1 MSKIAM
7 PRDANALA
15 DELAIRELV
24 TRYADAV
31 TDYDEKA
38 WAETWAEDGRWEL
51 LGQSANGRDAVVALW
66 KQLMPMLEGVIQVAH
81 SGIVDLDGDSA
92 SARWTIAEY
101 GRLTDGATSFLLGR
115 YRDRYRRESDGW
127 RFVERRMEPL
137 YMGPID
143 LSGALLPNRR

>member
-1 MSKIAM
+1 MSKIAI
-7 PRDANALA
+7 PRDKSALA

-38 WAETWAEDGRWEL
+38 WAETWAQEGRWEL
-51 LGQSANGRDAVVALW
+51 MGRTTDGRDATVALW
-66 KQLMPMLEGVIQVAH
+66 KELMPIFKGVIQVPH
-81 SGIVDLDGDSA
+81 SGVIELNGDTA

-101 GRLTDGATSFLLGR
+101 GRRQDDGASFMLGT
-115 YRDRYRRESDGW
+115 YYDRYRRESDGW

-137 YMGPID
+137 YLGPPD
-143 LSGALLPNRR
+143 LSGNLLPGR